1 MKRGRIRWPLVAY
14 DMLILLALDVLLLVL
29 YRSSEHLRWSAILL
43 HSGISFVCVFLARS
57 RGSVYQQI
65 WRYGGIQSYIRLLIA
80 DGAAFFAVLAIEFL
94 LPVTAHVPRLSFARL
109 LSIACMNLLGA
120 LSIRMIYRYAFKYGP
135 EDTPRGHFLRLLLRI
150 FSGED
155 MVHVNVDTVQKIKI
169 AIIGAGRVGVNLAEE
184 LLGNADAA
192 YAPRCF
198 VDGDPEKAGREIH
211 GITVVME
218 DEHTVEQLSRFEV
231 QEVVLAIQN
240 LSEEKKRD
248 LYTRYSSAGYK
259 VKVYDY
265 PVMQTAG
272 QKRHL
277 REFDVE
283 DLLFRKPIHIS
294 DEKTSA
300 YYRDKVILI
309 TGGGGSI
316 GSELCRQIAKQ
327 KPRKLVILDIYE
339 NNAYDIQQELI
350 RTYCNQLNLEVV
362 IASVRDEKRLDD
374 VFAAVRPE
382 IVIHAA
388 AHKHVPLMENN
399 PCEAIKN
406 NVFGTFNCANMAE
419 KYGVEKFLLI
429 STDKAVN
436 PTNVM
441 GASKRLCEMVIQCR
455 TDSKTEFAAVRFGN
469 VLGSNGSVIP
479 LFRKQIEKGG
489 PVTLTDKRIIR
500 YFMTIPEAVQ
510 LVLETGAM
518 AKNGELFVLDMG
530 KPVKILD
537 LAENM
542 IRMEGYIPYQDIDIV
557 EVGLRPGEKLYEE
570 LLIKSANLTK
580 TDNDLIFI
588 EHDQPLTREKMEE
601 NLRLLCTAA
610 EKGTPEA
617 VYSAIRATVPT
628 YKTPEEVNETAASA
642 KEMQE
647 AETKAQPEREVCGS
661 AAV

>member
-29 YRSSEHLRWSAILL
+29 YRSSEHLSWSAILL

-316 GSELCRQIAKQ
+316 GSELCRQLAKMEPKQ
-327 KPRKLVILDIYE
+327 IIILDIYE
-339 NNAYDIQQELI
+339 NGAYDVQQELL
-350 RTYCNQLNLEVV
+350 TAYHG
-362 IASVRDEKRLDD
+362 KLDLQIEICSITQKSALTR
-374 VFAAVRPE
+374 VFERYHPQ

-388 AHKHVPLMENN
+388 AHKHVPLMEKD
-399 PCEAIKN
+399 CIEAVQN
-406 NVFGTFNCANMAE
+406 NVFGTKNLVDLSE
-419 KYGVEKFLLI
+419 QYRVERFMMV

-436 PTNVM
+436 PTSVM
-441 GASKRLCEMVIQCR
+441 GASKRMCEMIRSLQ
-455 TDSKTEFAAVRFGN
+455 AAPSR
-469 VLGSNGSVIP
+469 
-479 LFRKQIEKGG
+479 
-489 PVTLTDKRIIR
+489 
-500 YFMTIPEAVQ
+500 
-510 LVLETGAM
+510 
-518 AKNGELFVLDMG
+518 
-530 KPVKILD
+530 
-537 LAENM
+537 
-542 IRMEGYIPYQDIDIV
+542 
-557 EVGLRPGEKLYEE
+557 
-570 LLIKSANLTK
+570 
-580 TDNDLIFI
+580 
-588 EHDQPLTREKMEE
+588 
-601 NLRLLCTAA
+601 
-610 EKGTPEA
+610 
-617 VYSAIRATVPT
+617 
-628 YKTPEEVNETAASA
+628 
-642 KEMQE
+642 
-647 AETKAQPEREVCGS
+647 
-661 AAV
+661 